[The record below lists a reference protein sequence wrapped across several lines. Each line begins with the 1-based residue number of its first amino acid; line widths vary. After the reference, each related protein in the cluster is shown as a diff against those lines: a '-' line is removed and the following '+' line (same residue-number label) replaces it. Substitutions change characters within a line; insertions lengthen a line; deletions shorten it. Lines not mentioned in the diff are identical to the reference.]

1 MADSIRI
8 SQLDLIDEI
17 TIDDRIV
24 INNENVNTNAIKFS
38 NFINSIETYPL
49 LTFEGTVIFNG
60 AVQLPEALNIQMSL
74 GGLTDV
80 NISNTTPDQILK
92 WTGTNWTNAD
102 NQALQVTGIS
112 VSTNPVPSAGG
123 SLVYND
129 NGNFL
134 FTPADV
140 PADYTLPMA
149 GTQTLGGVKVGD
161 RLTINAEGVLSAD
174 PQTPNLADNQ
184 NPGTV
189 IVGAGL
195 NMSTQGVLSVDEQHL
210 RDSNVVT
217 QIASPTVLGQVKVGD
232 NLKISNQG
240 VLDVDI
246 QMITDG
252 AGYATKEWVG
262 NNYVSDTDLNSI
274 LGNYTDTANLNA
286 LLNAKADI
294 ASPTFTGVV
303 QAPTPGDSTILTQV
317 ATVGYVVNG
326 LSGIRGNVSYA
337 TETAAKVTGNLT
349 EGDVYYNQELDKTLI
364 IGRFQIPNSKTD
376 ADASDLEVYYS
387 QDSTMVKAKG
397 YATEAAASANDN
409 AIDNLI
415 AALVAIGN
423 NGGITDTAGLKA
435 ALSGLVR
442 DNS

>member
-38 NFINSIETYPL
+38 NFINSIEAYPL

-60 AVQLPEALNIQMSL
+60 AVQLPEELNIQMSL
-74 GGLTDV
+74 AGLTDV
-80 NISNTTPDQILK
+80 NISDKQPDQILK
-92 WTGTNWTNAD
+92 WTGTTWANANND
-102 NQALQVTGIS
+102 ALQVTGIS

-140 PADYTLPMA
+140 PADYTLPIA
-149 GTQTLGGVKVGD
+149 GTQTLGGIKVGD
-161 RLTINAEGVLSAD
+161 RLSVNAEGTLSAD
-174 PQTPNLADNQ
+174 PQTPNLASNESA
-184 NPGTV
+184 GTV
-189 IVGAGL
+189 IVGSGL
-195 NMSTQGVLSVDEQHL
+195 NMSVHGVLSVDEQHL

-252 AGYATKEWVG
+252 AGYATKEFVA
-262 NNYVSDTDLNSI
+262 NNYVSESI
-274 LGNYTDTANLNA
+274 
-286 LLNAKADI
+286 
-294 ASPTFTGVV
+294 
-303 QAPTPGDSTILTQV
+303 
-317 ATVGYVVNG
+317 
-326 LSGIRGNVSYA
+326 
-337 TETAAKVTGNLT
+337 
-349 EGDVYYNQELDKTLI
+349 
-364 IGRFQIPNSKTD
+364 
-376 ADASDLEVYYS
+376 
-387 QDSTMVKAKG
+387 
-397 YATEAAASANDN
+397 
-409 AIDNLI
+409 
-415 AALVAIGN
+415 
-423 NGGITDTAGLKA
+423 
-435 ALSGLVR
+435 
-442 DNS
+442 